1 MAVKTSFSSS
11 EFSQILARYDLGALL
26 DFAPIAHGS
35 VQTNFLLRT
44 TQGRFVFR
52 YYENR
57 SPGSVSFES
66 HLIQYLTDQ
75 HYPCPAVLLDRYGE
89 ALGVYRE
96 KPYLLF
102 TFVEGEHLEQPDE
115 RQRRQLI
122 QRVAQLQRIT
132 RDYQPVN
139 KDERLNYT
147 VENCRALARQQARR
161 IGTANARQKLAWFER
176 VLSRLSL
183 PPSLPLGI
191 CHCDFHFSNILFKDG
206 EFAALLD
213 FDDANYTFLTYD
225 LATLINP
232 FLPTFDWHSWS
243 DFQPGDNILDFS
255 AARWTV
261 REYERYRPLHPSEK
275 QYLFDVFQLSI
286 MFDCIWYFER
296 GPASA
301 FFEKRKIDALDA
313 FGRDAFYLHLFG

>member
-1 MAVKTSFSSS
+1 MAVKTPFSAS
-11 EFSQILARYDLGALL
+11 EFKEILARYDLGALL

-35 VQTNFLLRT
+35 VQTNFFLQT

-57 SPGSVSFES
+57 SPGSVAFES
-66 HLIQYLTDQ
+66 HLLQYLTQQ
-75 HYPCPAVLLDRYGE
+75 HYPCPAVLLDRHGA
-89 ALGVYRE
+89 ALGIYHE

-102 TFVEGEHLEQPDE
+102 TFVDGEHLERPDE
-115 RQRRQLI
+115 RQQQQLI
-122 QRVAQLQRIT
+122 QRVAQLQNIT

-147 VENCRALARQQARR
+147 VENCRELARQQARR
-161 IGTANARQKLAWFER
+161 IGTTNAHEKLVWFER
-176 VLSRLSL
+176 VLARLQLPSSL
-183 PPSLPLGI
+183 PCGI

-225 LATLINP
+225 LVTLIHP
-232 FLPTFDWHSWS
+232 FLPTFDWYSWS
-243 DFQPGDNILDFS
+243 DFQPGDHILDFS
-255 AARWTV
+255 AASRTV
-261 REYERYRPLHPSEK
+261 REYERYRPLRADEK
-275 QYLFDVFQLSI
+275 QHLFDIFQLSI

-296 GPASA
+296 GQVSD

-313 FGRDAFYLHLFG
+313 LGRDAFYRSLF